1 MVAGCD
7 CGRYRY
13 LPDLGIAQ
21 TVFLRAFQMASM
33 KNVLCTGLGRRA
45 PRKFPIE
52 QDVRYQCVKGS
63 RVLAFGTGK
72 TLEISSREIR
82 FTTQH
87 TLKNGEKVRLA
98 VDWPALL
105 GNTCLMKLE
114 IQGWVVRSETGAAA
128 VKIER
133 HEFRTRGG
141 PAPAYDQKRWA
152 THDLGGKRR
161 LLAAA
166 ASAGGNS

>member
-7 CGRYRY
+7 CRRYWC
-13 LPDLGIAQ
+13 LLDLGIAQ
-21 TVFLRAFQMASM
+21 TVSLRAFQMASM
-33 KNVLCTGLGRRA
+33 KNVLCAGSGRRP

-63 RVLAFGTGK
+63 RVSAFGTGK

-82 FTTQH
+82 FTTQQA
-87 TLKNGEKVRLA
+87 LKNGEKVRLA

-105 GNTCLMKLE
+105 DNTCLMKLE
-114 IQGWVVRSETGAAA
+114 IQGWVVRSESGGVA

-133 HEFRTRGG
+133 YEFRTRRG
-141 PAPAYDQKRWA
+141 PATAYDQNRWA
-152 THDLGGKRR
+152 TPDLGAKRR

-166 ASAGGNS
+166 ASAGYNS